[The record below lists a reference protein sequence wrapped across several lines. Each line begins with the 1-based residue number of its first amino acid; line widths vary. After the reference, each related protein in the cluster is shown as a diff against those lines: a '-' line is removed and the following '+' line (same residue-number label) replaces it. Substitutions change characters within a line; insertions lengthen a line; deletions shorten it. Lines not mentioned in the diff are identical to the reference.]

1 MSGVLLL
8 ALLSA
13 GPALPADSRSQS
25 VRVAWDALTRT
36 CTAAVGILEAG
47 DPESD
52 TGQAA
57 LIRALPDKQVRVQVR
72 GIDAT
77 PYRCVSAVVDA
88 LQTAGYRGV
97 SLGSPSP
104 VVRR

>member
-1 MSGVLLL
+1 VNGALLL

-13 GPALPADSRSQS
+13 GPVLPDAAPGQS
-25 VRVAWDALTRT
+25 VRVAWDAQNRA
-36 CTAAVGILEAG
+36 CTAAVGTIETG
-47 DPESD
+47 DPDSD
-52 TGQAA
+52 AGQAA
-57 LIRALPDKQVRVQVR
+57 LLRALPDKQIRVAVR

-97 SLGSPSP
+97 TLGSPSP
-104 VVRR
+104 VVHR

>member
-1 MSGVLLL
+1 MTGALLL

-13 GPALPADSRSQS
+13 GPVLPDDRRGQA
-25 VRVAWDALTRT
+25 VRVAWDAQTRT
-36 CTAAVGILEAG
+36 CTAAVGTLEAG

-52 TGQAA
+52 AGQAV
-57 LIRALPDKQVRVQVR
+57 LLRALPDKQVRVQVR

-77 PYRCVSAVVDA
+77 PYRCVSAVVEA

>member
-1 MSGVLLL
+1 MIGALLL
-8 ALLSA
+8 TLLSV
-13 GPALPADSRSQS
+13 GPALPDDSRGQS
-25 VRVAWDALTRT
+25 VRVAWDAQTRT
-36 CTAAVGILEAG
+36 CTAAVGTLEAG

-52 TGQAA
+52 IGQAA
-57 LIRALPDKQVRVQVR
+57 LVRALPDKQVRVQVR

-104 VVRR
+104 VLRR

>member
-1 MSGVLLL
+1 MSGALLLVLLG
-8 ALLSA
+8 A
-13 GPALPADSRSQS
+13 GPALADGGRSQS
-25 VRVAWDALTRT
+25 VRVDWDAQTRT
-36 CTAAVGILEAG
+36 CTAAVGTLEAG

-52 TGQAA
+52 PGQAA
-57 LIRALPDKQVRVQVR
+57 LLRALPDKQVRVQVR

-77 PYRCVSAVVDA
+77 PYRCVSAVVEA

-104 VVRR
+104 VVPR